1 MAYRLVFSQILPYLS
16 QFLEGLKLS
25 VYIACV
31 GMAVGT
37 LIGIICAIASTSEVK
52 LAKKIVNIYIEVF
65 RNTPLLIQMY
75 LFFFGLGQFN
85 IQISP
90 MSSAILALV
99 LNNGAYTG
107 VIFET
112 GLKAVDTG
120 QKEAANALGMTAF
133 QTYWHI
139 IIPQAFRIVIP
150 PLTNQF
156 ISLFLFSSVAST
168 VSVPELLSQT
178 LHVDSITMRT
188 FEAFI
193 ITTGLY
199 LIVTTIIS
207 VVSSLYEK
215 SFKY

>member
-1 MAYRLVFSQILPYLS
+1 MAYRLMFSQIWPYLS
-16 QFLEGLKLS
+16 LFLEGLKLS
-25 VYIACV
+25 IYIASV
-31 GMAVGT
+31 GMVVGT
-37 LIGIICAIASTSEVK
+37 LIGIVCAIARTSKVK
-52 LAKKIVNIYIEVF
+52 IAKKIVNVYIEVF

-85 IQISP
+85 IQVSP
-90 MSSAILALV
+90 MVSALLAII

-112 GLKAVDTG
+112 GLKAVDVG
-120 QKEAANALGMTAF
+120 QKEAADALGMTVF

-168 VSVPELLSQT
+168 ISVPELLSQT
-178 LHVDSITMRT
+178 LYVDSLTMRT

-199 LIVTTIIS
+199 LCITTIIS
-207 VVSSLYEK
+207 VVSSSYEK

>member
-1 MAYRLVFSQILPYLS
+1 MSYRLMFSQVLPYLS
-16 QFLEGLKLS
+16 LFLKGLKLS

-31 GMAVGT
+31 GMFVGT
-37 LIGIICAIASTSEVK
+37 LIGIICAIARTSEVK
-52 LAKKIVNIYIEVF
+52 FVKKIVNVYTEVF

-85 IQISP
+85 IQVSP
-90 MSSAILALV
+90 MSSAILALI

-112 GLKAVDTG
+112 GLKAVDAG

-139 IIPQAFRIVIP
+139 IIPQAFRIVVP

-193 ITTGLY
+193 ITTVLY

-207 VVSSLYEK
+207 IASSLYEK